1 MNAAPLLELRSV
13 TKVFPDGHA
22 AVRGVSDVIAAGEYM
37 CILGPSGCGKTT
49 LLRLVAG
56 FETPSAGDVRLEGRS
71 VVGVPPERRNL
82 NLVFQDYALFPHLS
96 VLRNVSFGLEVK
108 GMARGEAAR
117 RAGEALEPVGLGDA
131 AGKRPNE
138 LSGGQRQRVALAR
151 ALINRPS
158 VLLLDEPLSALD
170 RALRLQMQTELRR
183 IQRDV
188 GITFL
193 HVTHDQG
200 EALSLADRVAVMH
213 QGRFVQVGPPRE
225 VYHRPASRLVA
236 EFVGAS
242 NVLDRRAVERWLGGR
257 PAAGVHDESAVLIRP
272 ERIVL
277 SGTAAGAIPG
287 RVVRTAFLGPTLE
300 CEVAVD
306 GARLLVHTPAAG
318 AGPPIA
324 EGGAVWLRIDPA
336 DVVPLRDET
345 A

>member
-1 MNAAPLLELRSV
+1 MTTAPILELLSV

-22 AVRGVSDVIAAGEYM
+22 AVRDVSEAFAPGEYV

-56 FETPSAGDVRLEGRS
+56 FETPSAGDIRLEGQP
-71 VVGVPPERRNL
+71 VAGVPPERRNV
-82 NLVFQDYALFPHLS
+82 NLVFQDYALFPHLT
-96 VLRNVSFGLEVK
+96 VLRNVGFGLEVK
-108 GMARGEAAR
+108 GMARGEVAR
-117 RAGEALEPVGLGDA
+117 RVAQALELVSLGDA
-131 AGKRPNE
+131 AQKRPAE

-151 ALINRPS
+151 ALVNQPR

-170 RALRLQMQTELRR
+170 RGLRLQMQTELRR

-188 GITFL
+188 GITFV

-213 QGRFVQVGPPRE
+213 QGRFAQVGPPRE

-242 NVLDRRAVERWLGGR
+242 NVLDARMVERWLRGR
-257 PAAGVHDESAVLIRP
+257 PTGVGGAVLIRP
-272 ERIVL
+272 ERIAL
-277 SGTAAGAIPG
+277 GTGATDGAIPG
-287 RVVRTAFLGPTLE
+287 RVVRTAFLGATLE
-300 CEVAVD
+300 CEVVVD
-306 GARLLVHTPAAG
+306 DGRLLVHAPAST
-318 AGPPIA
+318 AGPDVA
-324 EGGAVWLRIDPA
+324 EGATVWLRIAPA
-336 DVVPLRDET
+336 DVLPLRDET